1 MLKLLFRPKNRQTQT
16 IPRQMFDVF
25 FIVFDHFVGLVLKK
39 VTHFTRMLENDTK
52 LGNH

>member
-1 MLKLLFRPKNRQTQT
+1 
-16 IPRQMFDVF
+16 MFDVF

-52 LGNH
+52 LGNHEAKRDHWKQMC